1 MYLLQGTA
9 RAKAR
14 TDHLI
19 YMLRLK
25 PHIALAQPMAA
36 KGTYI
41 YRVHCNKGQSW
52 NKCSIP

>member
-1 MYLLQGTA
+1 MQGTA

-25 PHIALAQPMAA
+25 PHIAPAQPMAA
-36 KGTYI
+36 EGTYI
-41 YRVHCNKGQSW
+41 YRAHRN
-52 NKCSIP
+52 